1 MEETQLRTAMSR
13 DVLRRN
19 EIEERYHDEWAK
31 EIDASGLLVPG
42 FFESPTAIDNQYIL
56 EQIGSLEGSGYWTW
70 VVGWVRRRC
79 TLP

>member
-1 MEETQLRTAMSR
+1 MEDTVRTTMSG

-42 FFESPTAIDNQYIL
+42 FSSRRQRSIINTYW
-56 EQIGSLEGSGYWTW
+56 SRSGA
-70 VVGWVRRRC
+70 
-79 TLP
+79 